1 MKTKTLLFLFC
12 FLVSGCIQ
20 INSQP
25 TEAVIPETPTI
36 QPTMSTL
43 PNPASAYCEQQGY
56 TSEIRTATDGS
67 QSGVCIFPDG
77 SECDEWAY
85 YRNECAPASEDGSL
99 PNPASVFCEQ
109 QGYKLEIRTAADGS
123 QSGVCVFPDGS
134 ECDEWAYFRG
144 ECKPASM
151 ETPTAPQEED
161 INSWETYTNDAV
173 GYSFSYPATA
183 EITTNDDQ

>member
-1 MKTKTLLFLFC
+1 MAKPYWSAHSPTNQPCVGSWTSSGISISPSSPSKGLKMKTNTLLFLVC
-12 FLVSGCIQ
+12 LLVSGCIQ

-25 TEAVIPETPTI
+25 TEVVIPETPTI

-85 YRNECAPASEDGSL
+85 YRKECAPASEGGSL

-109 QGYKLEIRTAADGS
+109 QGYKLEIR
-123 QSGVCVFPDGS
+123 
-134 ECDEWAYFRG
+134 
-144 ECKPASM
+144 
-151 ETPTAPQEED
+151 
-161 INSWETYTNDAV
+161 
-173 GYSFSYPATA
+173 
-183 EITTNDDQ
+183 